1 MVMTEVEA
9 SLVGLARTR
18 LAEGVVDHVEVGEVV
33 SRLSEPVLQN
43 RPAVEVGRWRRVA
56 ELLTAR

>member
-1 MVMTEVEA
+1 MLMIEVEA

-18 LAEGVVDHVEVGEVV
+18 LAAGVIDYAEVREAL

-43 RPAVEVGRWRRVA
+43 WPAVEVDRWRRVA